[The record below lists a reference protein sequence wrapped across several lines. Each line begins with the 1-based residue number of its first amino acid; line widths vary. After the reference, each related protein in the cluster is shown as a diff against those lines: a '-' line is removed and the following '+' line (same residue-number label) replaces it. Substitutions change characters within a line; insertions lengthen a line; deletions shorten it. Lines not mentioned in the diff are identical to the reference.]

1 MEHPPENSAYAEVLQ
16 SNVIRKQFQSPIWL
30 LYPFHFSSSFQELDY
45 ADGSGGDQNFYPV
58 YTPDADLLKEKYKQ
72 AEEESRQA
80 RYDASKEIRDR
91 AAGAYQFSLDDA
103 ERARQLA
110 ELKSQRLET
119 ERARAELAEKRMT
132 AAQEARQRR
141 IDERMEMLERKR
153 EEKYGGKEN
162 LARLRRE
169 KAEREAEALLAEVGL
184 VGLGQGE
191 NVAAIGAQGS
201 DS

>member
-30 LYPFHFSSSFQELDY
+30 LCPLDFPFEELDY

-58 YTPDADLLKEKYKQ
+58 YTPDADLLREKYKQ

-91 AAGAYQFSLDDA
+91 AAGAYQFSLDDD

-184 VGLGQGE
+184 VGAGRE
-191 NVAAIGAQGS
+191 EYVEAVGAHGT